1 MTTQT
6 QRDGLTQHIDKLM
19 PKLSEWNQVIWHY
32 AETAWR
38 EYRSARFY
46 VDLLREHGFEV
57 EEGSAGMPTAFS
69 ATWSNGAGPT
79 LGGYA
84 EYDAVPGNCQ
94 AADVVK
100 RPRDNLSPWAGG
112 HTDPHSAL
120 GMGSLG
126 GFLAMQALMK
136 EQGITGT
143 LKFFGE
149 PAEKVRGSKPIHAAR
164 GYYDDLDAA
173 ISFHPFY
180 MLPLCNTT
188 RWDTHCGAAYGVIYT
203 FLCDSPETW
212 MTRGAHSPIAAS
224 HASARAPGANDA
236 VTQMYTNAKA
246 LREHVLA
253 SGLNWSMNEV
263 ILNAGQATADN
274 LAAQMSQ
281 IQYFIRVS
289 TVEQAEHVVRG
300 LDHIAESVAKLTH
313 CRVERD
319 WVAKSRPG
327 LPNHSLAALTYANL
341 ERVGPPVL
349 GEEAIELARK
359 IQTGLGITPMEKPF
373 LADIETL
380 RTPQDAERELRQ
392 ILPPNQTHF
401 TSDDYT
407 EYSWHAPTVRLYV
420 GRPALAPR
428 DDGGAYPDWVMNA
441 LGGLAPCIDPM
452 IETAAKT
459 VGLTLLDLFQK
470 PGALEEAQA
479 EFQKRTGGG
488 IGGDKWL
495 APLCDYEPPINF
507 RWPEYVTTPR
517 GENEWVIPA
526 SSECFKA
533 PRGQ

>member
-1 MTTQT
+1 MTTSN
-6 QRDGLTQHIDKLM
+6 QREALIQGVEELM
-19 PKLSEWNQVIWHY
+19 PHLSEWNQTIWHY

-46 VDLLREHGFEV
+46 VDLLREHGFTV
-57 EEGSAGMPTAFS
+57 EEGSGGMPTAFC
-69 ATWSNGAGPT
+69 ATWSNGEGPT

-94 AADVVK
+94 AADVVQ
-100 RPRDNLSPWAGG
+100 RPRDGLSPWAGG

-120 GMGSLG
+120 GIGSLG
-126 GFLAMQALMK
+126 GFLATQALMK
-136 EQGITGT
+136 AQGIGGT

-149 PAEKVRGSKPIHAAR
+149 PAEKVRGSKPIHAAQ

-188 RWDTHCGAAYGVIYT
+188 RWDTHCGAAYGVIYR
-203 FLCDSPETW
+203 FVCDSPETW
-212 MTRGAHSPIAAS
+212 LTSAVQSPIAAS

-236 VTQMYTNAKA
+236 VTQMYLNAKA

-253 SGLNWSMNEV
+253 SGLNWSMNEA

-274 LAAQMSQ
+274 LPAQMAE

-289 TVEQAEHVVRG
+289 SVEQAEHVVQG
-300 LDHIAESVAKLTH
+300 LDHIAENVAQLTH
-313 CRVERD
+313 CRVERH

-327 LPNHSLAALTYANL
+327 LANHALAELTYRNL
-341 ERVGPPVL
+341 ERVGAPRL
-349 GEEAIELARK
+349 GDEAVALARQ
-359 IQTGLGITPMEKPF
+359 IQENLGMTPMERPF
-373 LADIETL
+373 LADVEQL
-380 RTPQDAERELRQ
+380 RSPQEAEHELRQ
-392 ILPPNQTHF
+392 ILAPSQTHF

-407 EYSWHAPTVRLYV
+407 EYSWHAPTVRLYI

-428 DDGGAYPDWVMNA
+428 EDGKAYPAWVMNA

-452 IETAAKT
+452 IATAAKT
-459 VGLTLLDLFQK
+459 VGLTLLDLFQE
-470 PGALEEAQA
+470 PAALEKARA
-479 EFQKRTGGG
+479 EFVERTGGG
-488 IGGDKWL
+488 IGGERWM
-495 APLCDYEPPINF
+495 APLCDYEPPLQF

-517 GENEWVIPA
+517 GEHDWVIPA
-526 SSECFKA
+526 SDADARPPKNV
-533 PRGQ
+533 